1 MFYFCSFYIFILWLL
16 LQSLD
21 AWHSGQ
27 PSELL
32 YFMGTVPCVT
42 STRVAVL

>member
-1 MFYFCSFYIFILWLL
+1 MFILRLL
-16 LQSLD
+16 HQSLD

-42 STRVAVL
+42 STRVALP